1 MPIQFTEY
9 FDYGS
14 PSHHLLTYS
23 AFGCLAYG
31 PCFCGGLKEVLLF
44 SLYEHLQ
51 IGTTTKTIV
60 HGQGSL
66 EGK

>member
-1 MPIQFTEY
+1 MSIQSTEY

-44 SLYEHLQ
+44 STSGYTSTSKLAPL
-51 IGTTTKTIV
+51 
-60 HGQGSL
+60 HGQGSF